1 MKPGE
6 SRRATQY
13 FFYLTIAP
21 NRNPPT
27 NNLLSASRSS
37 LSIEATTVQTMSK
50 QLLHSN
56 SSNVIV
62 AALNHR
68 AFAVVT
74 SSSSDQTPE
83 QNAIVYELMAP
94 SSKSAAAADAT
105 NSDENDK
112 SGDKASD
119 DNDIQAVC
127 CTQIDSCL
135 WFAVSR
141 GVKTLSL
148 YSVMPAK
155 MNSEGGS
162 EETTKLLYPSA
173 IYNLP
178 KRARCLTFTNVDD
191 MQLIIAG
198 DLSGDAI
205 AFAVPTDALSSSS
218 NETEAVVPTSTP
230 KRLLLGHTASML
242 TGLNVVSISNN
253 NDNNN
258 NSKQKFILTSDRDEK
273 VRVSYFP
280 ETHIIHGYLLG
291 HSSFISCMDSISN
304 ERSLCLTASG
314 DGTSRLWDYQ
324 TCKEIGM
331 LPVVIK
337 KSSGEK
343 QDYMG
348 EVENETKIEHDEEED
363 EIDEDLGGEGGD
375 DDFDEDFDDDDDEES
390 FHNHAVAVP
399 LSVALHPDAK
409 YAAVARDE
417 IRSVDVHP
425 IPPVAEKSTLS
436 TSFQLS
442 NFVSLHK
449 KQTLECKS
457 QPLAVRFTSDSSVL
471 VLAQEPDYLL
481 HFSTNDDA
489 SFTDV
494 SETSC
499 LTKALRHVA
508 QSENIKM
515 PVSTLE
521 RDNYGECMLQK
532 KEDRKE
538 LTAQQSTEK
547 GGLHWNDP
555 GRKVTAK
562 MAQARKRQR
571 KMERKKAEGS
581 KQTNEEA
588 N

>member
-1 MKPGE
+1 
-6 SRRATQY
+6 
-13 FFYLTIAP
+13 
-21 NRNPPT
+21 
-27 NNLLSASRSS
+27 
-37 LSIEATTVQTMSK
+37 MSK
-50 QLLHSN
+50 QLLHSH

-62 AALNHR
+62 TGLNHR
-68 AFAVVT
+68 AFAVV
-74 SSSSDQTPE
+74 SSSSDQTFA
-83 QNAIVYELMAP
+83 QNAFVYELMAP
-94 SSKSAAAADAT
+94 SSKPSAAADAT
-105 NSDENDK
+105 KSDENDK
-112 SGDKASD
+112 SGDKPSD
-119 DNDIQAVC
+119 DNEIQAVC
-127 CTQIDSCL
+127 CTEIDSCL

-148 YSVMPAK
+148 YSIPAK
-155 MNSEGGS
+155 KNTEGDS

-178 KRARCLTFTNVDD
+178 KRAKCLAFTSVEDL
-191 MQLIIAG
+191 QLIIAG

-205 AFAVPTDALSSSS
+205 AFAVPTTDSQCSTS
-218 NETEAVVPTSTP
+218 NESEEAVKPTSTP
-230 KRLLLGHTASML
+230 NRLLLGHTASVL
-242 TGLNVVSISNN
+242 TGLNVVSSSNN
-253 NDNNN
+253 
-258 NSKQKFILTSDRDEK
+258 QQQFILTADRDEK

-324 TCKEIGM
+324 TCKEVGM

-337 KSSGEK
+337 KSTEEK
-343 QDYMG
+343 RGDM
-348 EVENETKIEHDEEED
+348 EEDEDEAKSAHDEEED
-363 EIDEDLGGEGGD
+363 EIDEDLGGKEGD
-375 DDFDEDFDDDDDEES
+375 DDFDEDFDEEEEEEES
-390 FHNHAVAVP
+390 FDSHTVAVP

-417 IRSVDVHP
+417 IQSIDIHP

-471 VLAQEPDYLL
+471 VLAREPDYLL
-481 HFSTNDDA
+481 HFSTNDDDDA
-489 SFTDV
+489 TSFTDV
-494 SETSC
+494 SESSC
-499 LTKALRHVA
+499 FTKALRQVA
-508 QSENIKM
+508 QSENITM
-515 PVSTLE
+515 PITTLE
-521 RDNYGECMLQK
+521 RDSYGECMLQK

-538 LTAQQSTEK
+538 LTAQQNTEK

-562 MAQARKRQR
+562 MRQARKRQR
-571 KMERKKAEGS
+571 KMERKRGEGG
-581 KQTNEEA
+581 KQSNEEA
-588 N
+588 SN